1 VGGKKLRIFTG
12 NANRAL
18 AEAVVEELRQSSEDY
33 ANFSL
38 GQADVGRFA
47 DLEVRVTIKESIRG
61 ADVFIIQ
68 PTCPPVNDNL
78 MELLVMIDACRRGS
92 AGRITAV
99 IPYFGYARQDKKI
112 RGREPITAKLV
123 ANLITTAGADR
134 VLTMD
139 LHADPIM
146 GFFDLP
152 VDQLP
157 ARPIIAGYCLRQ
169 GLGGE
174 DTVVVSPDVG
184 GVENA
189 KLLADEIEAAL
200 VVIAKRRPRP
210 NEVEEI
216 ETIGNLEGK
225 RAVIVDDMIDTA
237 GTICLAAET
246 CLARGAAE
254 VHAVATH
261 GVFSGPAIERIRTSP
276 LKSVA
281 VTNTV
286 PIPPEKQLPNM
297 EVLSVAA
304 LLAKAIDCIHKD
316 RSVSKQLQK
325 LQKENSRNMRLAQS

>member
-1 VGGKKLRIFTG
+1 VDHGQLRIFTG

-18 AEAVVEELRQSSEDY
+18 AASVARELDMEV
-33 ANFSL
+33 
-38 GQADVGRFA
+38 GQADVGRFS
-47 DLEVRVTIKESIRG
+47 DMEVRVAIKESIRG
-61 ADVFIIQ
+61 ADVFIVQ

-92 AGRITAV
+92 ADRITAV
-99 IPYFGYARQDKKI
+99 TPYYGYARQDTKA

-139 LHADPIM
+139 LHSQPIM

-157 ARPIIAGYCLRQ
+157 ARPIIAAYCHQQ
-169 GLGGE
+169 GFSGE

-189 KLLADEIEAAL
+189 KLLADDIQAPL

-210 NEVEEI
+210 NEVEVI

-225 RAVIVDDMIDTA
+225 KALLVDDMIDTA
-237 GTICLAAET
+237 GTLCQAAAT
-246 CLARGAAE
+246 CMARGAAE

-261 GVFSGPAIERIRTSP
+261 GVLSGPALDRIRESC
-276 LKSVA
+276 LKSV
-281 VTNTV
+281 VITDTV
-286 PIPPEKQLPNM
+286 PVPPENMLPNIT
-297 EVLSVAA
+297 VLSVAPLIA
-304 LLAKAIDCIHKD
+304 DAIECIHHD
-316 RSVSKQLQK
+316 RSVSSRLQ
-325 LQKENSRNMRLAQS
+325 QNHVRQSRLL

>member
-1 VGGKKLRIFTG
+1 VEHGQLRILTG

-18 AEAVVEELRQSSEDY
+18 AEAV
-33 ANFSL
+33 AAHL
-38 GQADVGRFA
+38 GLEPGRADVGRFS

-61 ADVFIIQ
+61 ADVFIVQ

-92 AGRITAV
+92 ADRITAV
-99 IPYFGYARQDKKI
+99 IPYYGYARQDKKI

-157 ARPIIAGYCLRQ
+157 GRPIIAAYCHEH
-169 GLGGE
+169 GFVGE
-174 DTVVVSPDVG
+174 GTVVVSPDVG

-189 KLLADEIEAAL
+189 KLLADDLGSPLA
-200 VVIAKRRPRP
+200 VIIKRRPRP
-210 NEVEEI
+210 NEVVVEF
-216 ETIGNLEGK
+216 ETIGNLDGK
-225 RAVIVDDMIDTA
+225 KALLVDDMIDTA
-237 GTICLAAET
+237 GTLCQAADICME
-246 CLARGAAE
+246 RGAAE

-261 GVFSGPAIERIRTSP
+261 GVLSGPAIERIRNSR
-276 LKSVA
+276 LKNV
-281 VTNTV
+281 VITDTV
-286 PIPPEKQLPNM
+286 PVPPEKALPNLT
-297 EVLSVAA
+297 VRSVAP
-304 LLAKAIDCIHKD
+304 LLADAIECIHHD
-316 RSVSKQLQK
+316 RSVSARIQQNNFRQTKP
-325 LQKENSRNMRLAQS
+325 E